1 MKAFRITALVVFSLV
16 CLYSVYATIGYLVLG
31 IQTPNIVG
39 NTTTHFTGMFI
50 MSGVFFVVTIICIV
64 LIVILAKKIRKM
76 R

>member
-1 MKAFRITALVVFSLV
+1 MKAFRITALIVFSLV

-50 MSGVFFVVTIICIV
+50 MSGVFFVATIISTI
-64 LIVILAKKIRKM
+64 LIIIIAKKLRKK
-76 R
+76 